1 MNGQQRLMKRFPDD
15 KKSFVRRKDERRA
28 YARYPVHKIVSYAHR
43 GKELLTVTMDL
54 TMGGMKIKTHYRLP
68 KNERLKIKMILG
80 TKSISPEG
88 RVVYNRILPDK
99 DRVSGIQFL
108 ELPRRDSA
116 LLRAYLTAVK
126 E

>member
-1 MNGQQRLMKRFPDD
+1 MNGQQRVMKRFPDD
-15 KKSFVRRKDERRA
+15 KKSFVRRKHERRA
-28 YARYPVHKIVSYAHR
+28 YARYQVHKIVSYAHR

-54 TMGGMKIKTHYRLP
+54 TMGGMKIKTHYKLP
-68 KNERLKIKMILG
+68 KNERLKFKMILG

-88 RVVYNRILPDK
+88 RVVYSRTLPDK
-99 DRVSGIQFL
+99 ERVSGIQFL
-108 ELPRRDSA
+108 GLSRRDSA

>member
-1 MNGQQRLMKRFPDD
+1 MNGKQCILKRSVENT
-15 KKSFVRRKDERRA
+15 KSLSNRDPERRS
-28 YARYPVHKIVSYAHR
+28 YPRYQLHKIVSYTLR

-54 TMGGMKIKTHYRLP
+54 TMGGMKIKTHYKLP
-68 KNERLKIKMILG
+68 KNERLKFKMILG

-88 RVVYNRILPDK
+88 RVVYSRTLPDK
-99 DRVSGIQFL
+99 ERVSGIQFL
-108 ELPRRDSA
+108 GLSRRDSA

>member
-1 MNGQQRLMKRFPDD
+1 MKRFLDD
-15 KKSFVRRKDERRA
+15 KNSFARRKYERRA
-28 YARYPVHKIVSYAHR
+28 YARYQVHKIVSYAHR

-54 TMGGMKIKTHYRLP
+54 TMGGMKIKTHYKLP
-68 KNERLKIKMILG
+68 KNERLKFKMILG

-88 RVVYNRILPDK
+88 RVVYNRTLPHNN
-99 DRVSGIQFL
+99 RVSGIQFL
-108 ELPRRDSA
+108 GLSRRDSA

>member
-1 MNGQQRLMKRFPDD
+1 MKRFSDNTKLIPE
-15 KKSFVRRKDERRA
+15 REHGRRA
-28 YARYPVHKIVSYAHR
+28 YPRYKVHKIVSYAHR

-54 TMGGMKIKTHYRLP
+54 TMDGMKIKTHCRLP

-88 RVVYNRILPDK
+88 RVVYNRTLPDK

-108 ELPRRDSA
+108 GLPRRDSA